1 MRNFEREVET
11 IGDKIKPLTKHFSTA
26 SELNMK
32 SSLQP
37 ALKTGAKKGTAAA
50 IPICESSWPK
60 SRRTN
65 NILDPS
71 HDGLYWATHQATARR
86 QGVITSG
93 SAGIID

>member
-50 IPICESSWPK
+50 IFSTPATMDCTGLLI
-60 SRRTN
+60 RR
-65 NILDPS
+65 LPEDK
-71 HDGLYWATHQATARR
+71 
-86 QGVITSG
+86 V
-93 SAGIID
+93 